1 VRQSEIADSPRAAP
15 LGSWLIVTRFGS
27 DRRAGIPD
35 SAAPSDKDKGVD
47 VLVILG
53 FTMILTFMVLIMTRR
68 LTPMVALILVPTIFG
83 LFAGAGLGLGDMILE
98 SIGDLAPTAALLM
111 FAIMFFGIMID
122 VGLFDPLIRFIT
134 RFLGND
140 PAKVVLGT
148 AILAGAVSLDG
159 DGSTTFI
166 ITTSAM
172 LPIYLRMGMS
182 PVVLTCVAGLMN
194 GTLNIV
200 PWGGPTVRAASALG
214 VSPTDIFVPMLP
226 SLATGLVIALSFAW
240 FLGLSERKRIGSLE
254 YSPAAMADAAPTASP
269 GFWRGLFGGNRVVRG
284 TDVRPG
290 AAATLSTTGILTVRP
305 GQRMPAGQKNLAE
318 QLVLEDER
326 DTAMADTMLSADR
339 ATLRPKLIWVNFA
352 LTVAVMVLLVLDV
365 MPLAY
370 IFMVGTGV
378 ALMINFPKLR
388 SQADEIVAHAPSI
401 VGVVSMVL
409 AAGVLVGVLNGTGM
423 VTAMADWVV
432 QVVPASM
439 GEYLAVI
446 TGVLSI
452 PMTFFMSNDAFYFG
466 ILPVLAESAATYG
479 IDPVEMARAS
489 IIGQPVHLQSPLV
502 PAILLLVS
510 LAGVNLGDHH
520 KKVLWRAC
528 VVSLVMLLVGVLV
541 GAVPFG

>member
-1 VRQSEIADSPRAAP
+1 
-15 LGSWLIVTRFGS
+15 
-27 DRRAGIPD
+27 
-35 SAAPSDKDKGVD
+35 
-47 VLVILG
+47 
-53 FTMILTFMVLIMTRR
+53 MILTFMVLIMTRR

-83 LFAGAGLGLGDMILE
+83 LFAGAGLGLGDMIIE

-172 LPIYLRMGMS
+172 LPIYLRLGMS

-226 SLATGLVIALSFAW
+226 SLATGLVIALVFAW
-240 FLGLSERKRIGSLE
+240 TLGLAERKRIGSLE
-254 YSPAAMADAAPTASP
+254 YSPANIQMDAAPAGQP
-269 GFWRGLFGGNRVVRG
+269 AFWRRVFGGNRVVQG
-284 TDVRPG
+284 TAVKPG
-290 AAATLSTTGILTVRP
+290 AAATLSTTGLVTVRP
-305 GQRMPAGQKNLAE
+305 GQRMPVAQATLAE
-318 QLVLEDER
+318 QKVLEAEDL
-326 DTAMADTMLSADR
+326 DTMMADTMLSADR
-339 ATLRPKLIWVNFA
+339 PTLRPKLIWVNLA
-352 LTVAVMVLLVLDV
+352 LTLAVMVLLVMDI

-370 IFMVGTGV
+370 IFMVGT
-378 ALMINFPKLR
+378 ALALVINFPKLR

-439 GEYLAVI
+439 GQYLAVI

-479 IDPVEMARAS
+479 IAPVEMARAS
-489 IIGQPVHLQSPLV
+489 ITGQPVHLQSPLV

-541 GAVPFG
+541 GAIPFG